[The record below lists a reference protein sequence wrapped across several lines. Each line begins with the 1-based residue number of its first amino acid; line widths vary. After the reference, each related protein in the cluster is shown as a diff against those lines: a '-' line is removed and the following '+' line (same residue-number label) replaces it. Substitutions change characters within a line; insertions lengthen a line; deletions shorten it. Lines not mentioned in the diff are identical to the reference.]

1 MNTQLDIR
9 EEAAKAKQWRKARGF
24 TLDELAHLSG
34 YSVSAIVW
42 FERGITP
49 AGTPT
54 DRYAWTRFKRIC
66 HSIDADARLAP
77 PSFFDNFNW
86 GVSQ

>member
-54 DRYAWTRFKRIC
+54 DPYAWHRYRRIC
-66 HSIDADARLAP
+66 SSIQQDRDFAFKWEIP
-77 PSFFDNFNW
+77 
-86 GVSQ
+86 